1 MLLLEGILRLL
12 AWHFQSTAKVCH
24 DRESHDLATDVSS
37 RPASASSALSLSQV
51 DLGTGGRGL
60 VLLLRQLLLLLPLLL
75 ILRLLVLLRLLLL
88 LLLRRLLLM
97 MVMVVVMMMIL
108 PASKDLASLLVE
120 IALLLDAR
128 QLDLQPLEL
137 VLQVTIRRLEVVALL
152 QPLATAVLRVA
163 AVLQGPSLLLQ
174 AHHLFPR
181 ATVEAFVQFA
191 NGKGHEELV
200 VHEFFLG
207 VAAGAARVQ
216 AVACP
221 VRGAG
226 PSGAARTH

>member
-1 MLLLEGILRLL
+1 M
-12 AWHFQSTAKVCH
+12 
-24 DRESHDLATDVSS
+24 
-37 RPASASSALSLSQV
+37 
-51 DLGTGGRGL
+51 
-60 VLLLRQLLLLLPLLL
+60 
-75 ILRLLVLLRLLLL
+75 
-88 LLLRRLLLM
+88 
-97 MVMVVVMMMIL
+97 
-108 PASKDLASLLVE
+108 
-120 IALLLDAR
+120 
-128 QLDLQPLEL
+128 
-137 VLQVTIRRLEVVALL
+137 VALNRKRTKRYL
-152 QPLATAVLRVA
+152 HGSGVKKIRDLT
-163 AVLQGPSLLLQ
+163 
-174 AHHLFPR
+174 HLFPR